1 MRKYSFFFFIAVFV
15 FIFSTLAS
23 AQFGQELIDSI
34 KRNVKE
40 IVNDPNVRK
49 KVKENAKSTAKE
61 SAKNVQKRVIDASK
75 GIQPEQQTA
84 PTETVVEETVIEETT
99 ETIEEDGTTR
109 TNRRVAPSAAGS
121 TAVQAEDETSR
132 GIARIERGIE
142 IIEQSIVNDPAHTHL
157 YIKKTRSD
165 IEFFNQKI
173 NPEHD
178 VQPWLNKIN
187 ELENK

>member
-1 MRKYSFFFFIAVFV
+1 MRKNFILFFVPLFV
-15 FIFSTLAS
+15 FSFSTIAS
-23 AQFGQELIDSI
+23 AQFGQDLIDSI

-40 IVNDPNVRK
+40 IVNDPNVRQ

-75 GIQPEQQTA
+75 GIGTEQKSA
-84 PTETVVEETVIEETT
+84 PSEPAQEEIIIEETT
-99 ETIEEDGTTR
+99 ETFYEDGTKAPAAA
-109 TNRRVAPSAAGS
+109 VAP
-121 TAVQAEDETSR
+121 VQAEDETGR

-142 IIEQSIVNDPAHTHL
+142 IIEQSIVNDPAHTSL

-173 NPEHD
+173 NPNYD

-187 ELENK
+187 ELENKY